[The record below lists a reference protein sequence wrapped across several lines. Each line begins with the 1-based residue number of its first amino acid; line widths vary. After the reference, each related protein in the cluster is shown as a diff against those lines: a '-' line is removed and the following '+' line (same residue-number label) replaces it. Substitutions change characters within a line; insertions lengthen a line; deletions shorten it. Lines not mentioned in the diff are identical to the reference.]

1 MISTASTINQN
12 QDDAELMN
20 RQHREFI
27 SLSEDLMM
35 STAADLQDNAYLL
48 GFTRGQSI
56 QHSDK
61 PVAAVIGRTWGVRVE
76 LTGHG
81 YLSKLKSGTQ
91 LYPEPSATLSEAE
104 KDVLTERHKQES
116 KGYTSEQDDYYSSGE
131 LAEYG
136 VVHALLATGTQ
147 EEWPHLQSI
156 CSWPIKKNEPRR
168 MLVKAAALL
177 LAEIE
182 RLDRAQAKVAH
193 NG

>member
-1 MISTASTINQN
+1 MNSTVNKTKQHE
-12 QDDAELMN
+12 DDVELMM
-20 RQHREFI
+20 RQHQEFI
-27 SLSEDLMM
+27 ELSEDLMM
-35 STAADLQDNAYLL
+35 SKAADLQDEAYLL
-48 GFTRGQSI
+48 GFTRGQSTK
-56 QHSDK
+56 HSDK
-61 PVAAVIGRTWGVRVE
+61 PVAVVIGRTWGVRVE

-81 YLSKLKSGTQ
+81 HLSKLQPGTQ
-91 LYPEPSATLSEAE
+91 LYPEAAATLSEAE

-116 KGYTSEQDDYYSSGE
+116 KGYTSKQDDHYGTGE

-136 VVHALLATGTQ
+136 VVHALLATGTV

-182 RLDRAQAKVAH
+182 RLDRAQAKAAH